1 MGRAIAHATALGGF
15 RTILEDIL
23 PTSRRRAQS
32 EIRDNL
38 DKRVQLGEVS
48 REQAK
53 DALARI
59 EFAGSIEE
67 AARDA
72 ELVIEAVPDELESK
86 LEIFTLLDKIC
97 APATILV
104 SNTRS
109 LSISEIASVTYRSPL
124 CAGMRFANPVHRMKV
139 LEVVRGKDTDQ
150 ATVRA
155 CTDVGKRMGKE
166 VVVVRDSSAFAQRS

>member
-139 LEVVRGKDTDQ
+139 LAVKTQIKLPSEPVRMWVNAWEK
-150 ATVRA
+150 
-155 CTDVGKRMGKE
+155 KLW
-166 VVVVRDSSAFAQRS
+166 